1 MTSLTAEPRY
11 FQHATRDR
19 SKTALTV
26 AARFWFATAVIG
38 QWIFVAYIMGFY
50 GAAAL
55 RGDFEAWNKVF
66 PRGHIAGDT
75 LGNFSIGLHLLLA
88 VLITLGGQLQLVP
101 QVRALAPALHRW
113 NGRVF
118 LVAVVSTS
126 LVGLYLVWGRGG
138 SSGDLM
144 QHLGI
149 SLDAVMI
156 LLCASL
162 AVRHAMAGN
171 IATHR
176 RWALRLFM
184 VVNAVWFFRV
194 GLMFWLL
201 VNNGPVG
208 FDAKSFTGPF
218 LSFLSFADV
227 LLPLAVLE
235 LYLRAQEGGSVIGR
249 TVTAALVVTL
259 TVAMAIGI
267 CVATIGMWL
276 PHM

>member
-26 AARFWFATAVIG
+26 AARFWFATAVVG

-235 LYLRAQEGGSVIGR
+235 LYLRAQDGGSVTGR
-249 TVTAALVVTL
+249 TVTVALVVTL

>member
-75 LGNFSIGLHLLLA
+75 LGNFSIGFHLLLA

-259 TVAMAIGI
+259 TLAMAIGV

>member
-201 VNNGPVG
+201 VNSGPVG

-235 LYLRAQEGGSVIGR
+235 LYLRAQDGGSVTGR
-249 TVTAALVVTL
+249 TVTVALVVTL

>member
-11 FQHATRDR
+11 FQYATRDR
-19 SKTALTV
+19 SKTVLTV

-259 TVAMAIGI
+259 TLAMAIGV